1 MNIVIL
7 TIILPYPLDSGG
19 AQAQY
24 NMIDCLRH
32 RHNITLVFPENGMNS
47 MGAMEEL
54 KRRWPEVDF
63 RPYRFMRQLMNPSFL
78 LSKIKRAVKKKFF
91 QGSDRFMVEWML
103 TPYGYPVDNRFARF
117 MKNVITEK
125 QADVVQ
131 VEFYPYLNFVHKLPK
146 NVRKVFVHHEIRY
159 IRNRRLLAGVDLLPR
174 EVEYMERITRQEIDD
189 LNCYDEVVTLT
200 DVDRKELQSSGVK
213 VPITVSPASVNACL
227 MDYNGWN
234 GKITFLGGYGHTPN
248 QEGMDWFINKVIP
261 LIDWKQYPGASVQIV
276 GGGWPAS
283 YNNDNGPVKVECK
296 GFVKDLADVSFGS
309 IMIVPILSGSGMR
322 MKILEAAA
330 MGLPM
335 LTTTVGVE
343 GLDFGNGKSCL
354 IADTPQDFATAL
366 CQIMDSEQLRKD
378 MTDSA
383 RAVYINKYS
392 IMATSKIRNTV
403 YNKYTEK

>member
-32 RHNITLVFPENGMNS
+32 KHNITLVFPENGMNS
-47 MGAMEEL
+47 MGAMNEL

-63 RPYRFMRQLMNPSFL
+63 RPYRYVRQLMNPSFL
-78 LSKIKRAVKKKFF
+78 TSKIKRAIKKKFF
-91 QGSDRFMVEWML
+91 QGNDRFMVEWML
-103 TPYGYPVDNRFARF
+103 TPYGYPVDSRFTRF
-117 MKNVITEK
+117 MKNIITEK

-131 VEFYPYLNFVHKLPK
+131 VEFYPYLNFVHKLPRD
-146 NVRKVFVHHEIRY
+146 VRKVFIHHEIRY
-159 IRNRRLLAGVDLLPR
+159 IRNRRLLADVELLPR
-174 EVEYMERITRQEIDD
+174 EVEYMEYISRQEIDD

-200 DVDRKELQSSGVK
+200 DVDRKELQASGVT
-213 VPITVSPASVNACL
+213 VPITVSPASVNASL

-248 QEGMDWFINKVIP
+248 QEGMDWFINKVIS
-261 LIDWKQYPGASVQIV
+261 LVDWKQYPDVSVQIV

-283 YNNDNGPVKVECK
+283 YNNDSGLVKVECK
-296 GFVKDLADVSFGS
+296 GFVKDLADVAFGS

-335 LTTTVGVE
+335 VTTTVGVE
-343 GLDFGNGKSCL
+343 GLDFENRKSCL

-366 CQIMDSEQLRKD
+366 CRVMDSEQLRMM
-378 MTDSA
+378 MTGNARVVYDS
-383 RAVYINKYS
+383 KYS
-392 IMATSKIRNTV
+392 VKATSEVRNRV
-403 YNKYTEK
+403 YYVS

>member
-24 NMIDCLRH
+24 NMIDSLRH
-32 RHNITLVFPENGMNS
+32 QHNITIVFPENGMNS
-47 MGAMEEL
+47 MVAMQEL

-63 RPYRFMRQLMNPSFL
+63 RPYRFVRQLMNPSFL
-78 LSKIKRAVKKKFF
+78 ASKVKRAVKKKFF
-91 QGSDRFMVEWML
+91 QGNDRFLVEWML

-125 QADVVQ
+125 QANVVQ

-174 EVEYMERITRQEIDD
+174 EAEYMERITRQEIDD

-213 VPITVSPASVNACL
+213 VPITVSPASVNAEIK
-227 MDYNGWN
+227 DYTGWN

-248 QEGMDWFINKVIP
+248 QEGMDWFINKVVP
-261 LIDWKQYPGASVQIV
+261 LVDWKQYPNASVQII
-276 GGGWPAS
+276 GGGWPAF
-283 YNNDNGPVKVECK
+283 YNNDAEPVKIECK
-296 GFVKDLADVSFGS
+296 GFVKELVDVAYGS

-330 MGLPM
+330 MGLPII
-335 LTTTVGVE
+335 TTTVGVE
-343 GLDFGNGKSCL
+343 GLDFENEKSCL
-354 IADTPQDFATAL
+354 IADTPQDFASAL
-366 CQIMDSEQLRKD
+366 CHVMGCEQLRKEL
-378 MTDSA
+378 TSNA
-383 RAVYINKYS
+383 RVVYNGKYS
-392 IMATSKIRNTV
+392 VKATSERRNTV
-403 YNKYTEK
+403 YNKYTH

>member
-24 NMIDCLRH
+24 NMIDSLRH
-32 RHNITLVFPENGMNS
+32 KHNITLVFPENGMNS

-63 RPYRFMRQLMNPSFL
+63 RPYRFVRQLMNPSFL
-78 LSKIKRAVKKKFF
+78 LSKIKRAVKKNFF

-117 MKNVITEK
+117 MNTVITEK

-131 VEFYPYLNFVHKLPK
+131 VEFYPYLNFVHKLPRGI
-146 NVRKVFVHHEIRY
+146 RKVFIHHEIRY
-159 IRNRRLLAGVDLLPR
+159 IRNRRLLAGIELLPR

-200 DVDRKELQSSGVK
+200 DVDRKELQSAGAT

-261 LIDWKQYPGASVQIV
+261 LVDWKQYPDASVQII

-283 YNNDNGPVKVECK
+283 YNNDNGPVKLECK
-296 GFVKDLADVSFGS
+296 GFVKDLTEVTQGS
-309 IMIVPILSGSGMR
+309 IMVVPILSGSGMR

-335 LTTTVGVE
+335 VTTAVGVE
-343 GLDFGNGKSCL
+343 GLDFENNKSCL
-354 IADTPQDFATAL
+354 IADAPQDFATAL
-366 CQIMDSEQLRKD
+366 CQVMDSEQLR
-378 MTDSA
+378 TDLTNNA
-383 RAVYINKYS
+383 RVVYDGKYS
-392 IMATSKIRNTV
+392 VMATSEVRNKV
-403 YNKYTEK
+403 YVKK